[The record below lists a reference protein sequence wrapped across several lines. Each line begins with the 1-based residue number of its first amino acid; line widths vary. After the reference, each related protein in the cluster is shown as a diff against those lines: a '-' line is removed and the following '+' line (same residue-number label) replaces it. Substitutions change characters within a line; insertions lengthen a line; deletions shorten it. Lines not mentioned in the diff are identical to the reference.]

1 MSEEALI
8 ERAIESAK
16 CRIYRVRA
24 NVGESLAHQ
33 LKVDKQVD
41 IMQVTI
47 DALEKQ
53 IPKHLTNKQGN
64 PLWGYCPSCK
74 KAIDKSGSP
83 VGCKHCLQRLD
94 WSDED
99 DRD

>member
-24 NVGESLAHQ
+24 NVGESKAHQ
-33 LKVDKQVD
+33 MKVEKQVE
-41 IMQVTI
+41 IQQVTI
-47 DALEKQ
+47 NALEKQ
-53 IPKHLTNKQGN
+53 IPKQPTNKQGN

-83 VGCKHCLQRLD
+83 VGCKYCLQRLT
-94 WSDED
+94 WEN
-99 DRD
+99 